1 MGSFSCSHSC
11 ITPWCTSAPLPR
23 RLTSP
28 LTGAAHLSG
37 CHTRH
42 GASSN
47 HHSRRALIQC
57 ETSHRLLCFFAHVG
71 SSLVAQTGK
80 GLLDGSALMSP
91 TDAPLT
97 LLLGRSRGVRV
108 ESEVNKQII
117 ALSYKCVTAIILMS
131 PVVLFI
137 ILFQSL
143 GIVK

>member
-1 MGSFSCSHSC
+1 
-11 ITPWCTSAPLPR
+11 
-23 RLTSP
+23 
-28 LTGAAHLSG
+28 
-37 CHTRH
+37 
-42 GASSN
+42 
-47 HHSRRALIQC
+47 
-57 ETSHRLLCFFAHVG
+57 
-71 SSLVAQTGK
+71 
-80 GLLDGSALMSP
+80 MSP